1 VVDLTLNTRSEADR
15 TVLEVAGEVDVYT
28 GTTLRDRISDL
39 LDGGVRDLVVDLGR
53 VDFIDST
60 GLGVLVG
67 ALNRA
72 RELGGS
78 LQLVCAQER
87 VLKLLRITG
96 LDQVFTV
103 QPSVDQALAAGEDA
117 GTDRPAGQPD
127 DAGVAADATGA
138 GSDAGSDA
146 GSGAGSDPGE
156 AATGGGSGTG

>member
-1 VVDLTLNTRSEADR
+1 MDLTLNTREQDGH

-28 GTTLRDRISDL
+28 GPTLRDRISDL
-39 LDGGVRDLVVDLGR
+39 LDSGSRELVVDLAR

-78 LQLVCAQER
+78 LQLVVSQER

-103 QPSVDQALAAGEDA
+103 KSSVDDAVSGEDE
-117 GTDRPAGQPD
+117 G
-127 DAGVAADATGA
+127 ADGGA
-138 GSDAGSDA
+138 ES
-146 GSGAGSDPGE
+146 
-156 AATGGGSGTG
+156 

>member
-28 GTTLRDRISDL
+28 GTTLRDRISGL
-39 LDGGVRDLVVDLGR
+39 LDSGARDLIVDLGR

-103 QPSVDQALAAGEDA
+103 QPSVAQALAADDSA
-117 GTDRPAGQPD
+117 GPDRPAGQPD
-127 DAGVAADATGA
+127 AAGAAADTTDAGPDSGETTTG
-138 GSDAGSDA
+138 GS
-146 GSGAGSDPGE
+146 SGAG
-156 AATGGGSGTG
+156 

>member
-28 GTTLRDRISDL
+28 GTTLRDRISGL
-39 LDGGVRDLVVDLGR
+39 LDSGVHDLIVDLGR

-103 QPSVDQALAAGEDA
+103 QPSVDQALAADESA
-117 GTDRPAGQPD
+117 GTDQPD
-127 DAGVAADATGA
+127 ATGHSDVTGVAADAT
-138 GSDAGSDA
+138 DAGSD
-146 GSGAGSDPGE
+146 SGE
-156 AATGGGSGTG
+156 TATGGGSGTG

>member
-1 VVDLTLNTRSEADR
+1 VVDLTLKTHTEANR

-28 GTTLRDRISDL
+28 GPTLRDRISDL
-39 LDGGVRDLVVDLGR
+39 LDSGAHDLVVDLGK

-67 ALNRA
+67 ALNGA
-72 RELGGS
+72 KDLGGS

-103 QPSVDQALAAGEDA
+103 RASLAEVTDGEATDGDGAEASNEAGAAAGQ
-117 GTDRPAGQPD
+117 T
-127 DAGVAADATGA
+127 AD
-138 GSDAGSDA
+138 
-146 GSGAGSDPGE
+146 
-156 AATGGGSGTG
+156 GGSEPS

>member
-1 VVDLTLNTRSEADR
+1 MDLTLNTRTEADR

-28 GTTLRDRISDL
+28 GPTLRDRIADL
-39 LDGGVRDLVVDLGR
+39 LDAGAHDLVVDLGR

-78 LQLVCAQER
+78 LQLICAQER

-103 QPSVDQALAAGEDA
+103 RSTLEEALATLDA
-117 GTDRPAGQPD
+117 AAADRPAGQSEP
-127 DAGVAADATGA
+127 AGPAADA
-138 GSDAGSDA
+138 SDAGTD
-146 GSGAGSDPGE
+146 SGETA
-156 AATGGGSGTG
+156 GGGTESS

>member
-15 TVLEVAGEVDVYT
+15 AVLEVAGEVDVYT
-28 GTTLRDRISDL
+28 GTTLRDRISGL
-39 LDGGVRDLVVDLGR
+39 LDSGVRDLIVDLGR
-53 VDFIDST
+53 VEFIDST

-103 QPSVDQALAAGEDA
+103 QPSVDRALAADDTA

-127 DAGVAADATGA
+127 AEGVAADAA
-138 GSDAGSDA
+138 DAGSDA
-146 GSGAGSDPGE
+146 GE
-156 AATGGGSGTG
+156 TATGGGSGVG

>member
-1 VVDLTLNTRSEADR
+1 MDLTLNTHTEANR

-28 GTTLRDRISDL
+28 GPTLRDRISDL
-39 LDGGVRDLVVDLGR
+39 LDSGAHDLVVDLGR

-67 ALNRA
+67 ALNKA
-72 RELGGS
+72 KELGGS

-103 QPSVDQALAAGEDA
+103 RASIAEVAEEDA
-117 GTDRPAGQPD
+117 GAAEAPEEAGAAAGQN
-127 DAGVAADATGA
+127 AD
-138 GSDAGSDA
+138 
-146 GSGAGSDPGE
+146 
-156 AATGGGSGTG
+156 GGSESS

>member
-1 VVDLTLNTRSEADR
+1 VVDLTLNTRTEADR

-28 GTTLRDRISDL
+28 GPTLRDRISDL
-39 LDGGVRDLVVDLGR
+39 LDGGARDLVVDLGR

-72 RELGGS
+72 KDLDGS
-78 LQLVCAQER
+78 LALVCAQER

-103 QPSVDQALAAGEDA
+103 HASLAEI
-117 GTDRPAGQPD
+117 TDEAEEATEASSAEGQT
-127 DAGVAADATGA
+127 A
-138 GSDAGSDA
+138 
-146 GSGAGSDPGE
+146 E
-156 AATGGGSGTG
+156 AKQSTDESS

>member
-1 VVDLTLNTRSEADR
+1 MDLTLNTRSEADR

-28 GTTLRDRISDL
+28 GTTLRDRISGL
-39 LDGGVRDLVVDLGR
+39 LDSGVRDLIVDLGR

-103 QPSVDQALAAGEDA
+103 QPSVDRALAAEGAA
-117 GTDRPAGQPD
+117 GTDWPAGQPD
-127 DAGVAADATGA
+127 ATGRSDATGVAADAT
-138 GSDAGSDA
+138 DAGSD
-146 GSGAGSDPGE
+146 SGE
-156 AATGGGSGTG
+156 TATGGGSGMG

>member
-28 GTTLRDRISDL
+28 GPTLRDRISDL
-39 LDGGVRDLVVDLGR
+39 LDGGADDLVVDLGK

-72 RELGGS
+72 KELGGS
-78 LQLVCAQER
+78 LQLICAQER

-103 QPSVDQALAAGEDA
+103 RASLSEI
-117 GTDRPAGQPD
+117 TDDEGAETAEAKSD
-127 DAGVAADATGA
+127 DADQTADE
-138 GSDAGSDA
+138 SS
-146 GSGAGSDPGE
+146 
-156 AATGGGSGTG
+156 

>member
-1 VVDLTLNTRSEADR
+1 MDLTLNTRSEADR

-28 GTTLRDRISDL
+28 GPTLRDRISDL
-39 LDGGVRDLVVDLGR
+39 LDGGAHDLVVDLGR

-78 LQLVCAQER
+78 LQLICTQER

-103 QPSVDQALAAGEDA
+103 RSSLDDALAADGAAD
-117 GTDRPAGQPD
+117 TDHPAGQTEPD
-127 DAGVAADATGA
+127 GPAADA
-138 GSDAGSDA
+138 SDAGSD
-146 GSGAGSDPGE
+146 SGETA
-156 AATGGGSGTG
+156 GGGSGAS

>member
-1 VVDLTLNTRSEADR
+1 MDLTLNTRSEADR
-15 TVLEVAGEVDVYT
+15 TVLQVAGEVDVYT
-28 GTTLRDRISDL
+28 GTALRDRISDL
-39 LDGGVRDLVVDLGR
+39 LDAGAHHLIVDLGR

-103 QPSVDQALAAGEDA
+103 QPSVEAALPAEAGSDT
-117 GTDRPAGQPD
+117 GRPANQPGTGGVTPDAPDTPD
-127 DAGVAADATGA
+127 DTAGA
-138 GSDAGSDA
+138 GSE
-146 GSGAGSDPGE
+146 PGGT
-156 AATGGGSGTG
+156 ASGGSGTS

>member
-1 VVDLTLNTRSEADR
+1 LVDLTLNTRSEADR

-28 GTTLRDRISDL
+28 GPTLRDRISDL
-39 LDGGVRDLVVDLGR
+39 LDGGARDLVVDLAR

-78 LQLVCAQER
+78 LQLICAQER

-103 QPSVDQALAAGEDA
+103 RPSLEQALAIDPTADG
-117 GTDRPAGQPD
+117 DRPAGRREP
-127 DAGVAADATGA
+127 AGPAADA
-138 GSDAGSDA
+138 SDAGAD
-146 GSGAGSDPGE
+146 SGETAD
-156 AATGGGSGTG
+156 GGSESS

>member
-1 VVDLTLNTRSEADR
+1 VDLTLNTRSEADR

-39 LDGGVRDLVVDLGR
+39 LDGGAHDLIVDLGR

-103 QPSVDQALAAGEDA
+103 RPSVEEALSGE
-117 GTDRPAGQPD
+117 PAGDGEQP
-127 DAGVAADATGA
+127 A
-138 GSDAGSDA
+138 
-146 GSGAGSDPGE
+146 
-156 AATGGGSGTG
+156 GGGAAEATDGGSESGQAASGGSETS

>member
-28 GTTLRDRISDL
+28 GPTLRDRIADL
-39 LDGGVRDLVVDLGR
+39 LDGGAHDLIVDLGR

-78 LQLVCAQER
+78 LQLICAQER

-103 QPSVDQALAAGEDA
+103 KPTLEDALAADEDA
-117 GTDRPAGQPD
+117 AADGPAGQTEP
-127 DAGVAADATGA
+127 AADE
-138 GSDAGSDA
+138 SDAGSD
-146 GSGAGSDPGE
+146 SGEPA
-156 AATGGGSGTG
+156 GGGSGSS

>member
-1 VVDLTLNTRSEADR
+1 VDLTLNTRSEADR

-28 GTTLRDRISDL
+28 GPTLRDRISDL
-39 LDGGVRDLVVDLGR
+39 LDSGAHDLVVDLGK

-72 RELGGS
+72 KELGGS

-103 QPSVDQALAAGEDA
+103 RASLAEVSDEAAQEGEATEADA
-117 GTDRPAGQPD
+117 KAEGSAEAGQT
-127 DAGVAADATGA
+127 AD
-138 GSDAGSDA
+138 GSSE
-146 GSGAGSDPGE
+146 SS
-156 AATGGGSGTG
+156 

>member
-1 VVDLTLNTRSEADR
+1 MDLTLNTRSEADR

-28 GTTLRDRISDL
+28 GPTLRDRISAL
-39 LDGGVRDLVVDLGR
+39 LDGGARDLVVDLGR

-78 LQLVCAQER
+78 LQLICAQER

-103 QPSVDQALAAGEDA
+103 RASLDEVDDVEGAE
-117 GTDRPAGQPD
+117 GTDRPAGQADTDGP
-127 DAGVAADATGA
+127 AADA
-138 GSDAGSDA
+138 SDAGSD
-146 GSGAGSDPGE
+146 SGGTA
-156 AATGGGSGTG
+156 GGGPGSS

>member
-1 VVDLTLNTRSEADR
+1 MDLTLNTRSEADR
-15 TVLEVAGEVDVYT
+15 AVLEVAGEVDVYT
-28 GTTLRDRISDL
+28 GTTLRDRISGL
-39 LDGGVRDLVVDLGR
+39 LDSGVRDLIVDLGR

-103 QPSVDQALAAGEDA
+103 QPSVDRALAADTTA
-117 GTDRPAGQPD
+117 GTDQPD
-127 DAGVAADATGA
+127 ATGQSGATAVAADAT
-138 GSDAGSDA
+138 DAGSS
-146 GSGAGSDPGE
+146 SGETAN
-156 AATGGGSGTG
+156 GGGSGIG

>member
-1 VVDLTLNTRSEADR
+1 VDLTLNTRSEAGR

-28 GTTLRDRISDL
+28 GPTLRDRISDL
-39 LDGGVRDLVVDLGR
+39 LDGGATDLIVDLGR

-72 RELGGS
+72 KELGGS
-78 LQLVCAQER
+78 LQLICAQER

-103 QPSVDQALAAGEDA
+103 RGTLAEALAAETETGTEA
-117 GTDRPAGQPD
+117 ATDRPAGETAAAAP
-127 DAGVAADATGA
+127 AADAA
-138 GSDAGSDA
+138 DAGSD
-146 GSGAGSDPGE
+146 SGQTAH
-156 AATGGGSGTG
+156 GGSEAD

>member
-28 GTTLRDRISDL
+28 GPTLRDRISDL
-39 LDGGVRDLVVDLGR
+39 LDGGANDLVVDLGK

-72 RELGGS
+72 KELGGS
-78 LQLVCAQER
+78 LQLICAQER

-103 QPSVDQALAAGEDA
+103 RASLSEITDDEEAETVAAEA
-117 GTDRPAGQPD
+117 KSD
-127 DAGVAADATGA
+127 DADQTADE
-138 GSDAGSDA
+138 SS
-146 GSGAGSDPGE
+146 
-156 AATGGGSGTG
+156 

>member
-28 GTTLRDRISDL
+28 GTTLRDRISGL
-39 LDGGVRDLVVDLGR
+39 LDSGVRDLIVDLGR

-103 QPSVDQALAAGEDA
+103 QPSVDRALAADDS
-117 GTDRPAGQPD
+117 TDRPASQPD
-127 DAGVAADATGA
+127 TAGVAADAT
-138 GSDAGSDA
+138 D
-146 GSGAGSDPGE
+146 AGSDPGE
-156 AATGGGSGTG
+156 TATGGGSGTG

>member
-28 GTTLRDRISDL
+28 GPTLRDRISDL
-39 LDGGVRDLVVDLGR
+39 LDSGVRDLVVDLGR

-72 RELGGS
+72 KELDGS
-78 LQLVCAQER
+78 LRLVCAQER

-103 QPSVDQALAAGEDA
+103 SASLEEATSEPAEGAAEDTAGDPSGDASAA
-117 GTDRPAGQPD
+117 
-127 DAGVAADATGA
+127 GA
-138 GSDAGSDA
+138 GSGQTAD
-146 GSGAGSDPGE
+146 
-156 AATGGGSGTG
+156 GGTESS